1 MTGAIRDLLW
11 YFFIY
16 SFAGWCLEVVFTVC
30 RKKKLVNKG
39 FLNSPLCPIYGV
51 SAVAVTVL
59 FGDLRDQPVF
69 LFIGSLVVA
78 TFVEFVTGH
87 LLQAIFHQK
96 WWDYS
101 EEKWNADGYVCAKF
115 SLFWGGFGLILVMI
129 GNPLLHRI
137 IHLIPGP
144 ISWCAVLALAGLT
157 GCDLIGTVIALLRLR
172 KHPGTIEAINQNL
185 EQVSI
190 GLRRSITGIVER
202 RMMRAYPQVDPK
214 KKVEKKKTTV
224 FAQGNSFYKLIAL
237 FFIGGFLG
245 DLIETLFMYIK
256 YGNIVSRSS
265 VIYGDLS
272 IVWGG
277 AIVILSGCLYRY
289 RKCGMLKIF
298 LIGTALGGTYEYACS
313 VISEILFG
321 TIFWDYSK
329 IPFNLGGRINLL
341 YCFIWGLAAVVW
353 LKLLYPAL
361 SSLIERIPKRA
372 GTWICNVLIVLMIAD
387 GLISGAALM
396 RYHDR
401 SRETSATNR
410 FEVFLDEHYPDE
422 RMEKVYPYAKIV
434 R

>member
-1 MTGAIRDLLW
+1 
-11 YFFIY
+11 
-16 SFAGWCLEVVFTVC
+16 
-30 RKKKLVNKG
+30 
-39 FLNSPLCPIYGV
+39 
-51 SAVAVTVL
+51 
-59 FGDLRDQPVF
+59 
-69 LFIGSLVVA
+69 
-78 TFVEFVTGH
+78 
-87 LLQAIFHQK
+87 
-96 WWDYS
+96 
-101 EEKWNADGYVCAKF
+101 
-115 SLFWGGFGLILVMI
+115 
-129 GNPLLHRI
+129 
-137 IHLIPGP
+137 
-144 ISWCAVLALAGLT
+144 
-157 GCDLIGTVIALLRLR
+157 
-172 KHPGTIEAINQNL
+172 
-185 EQVSI
+185 
-190 GLRRSITGIVER
+190 
-202 RMMRAYPQVDPK
+202 MMRAYPQVDPK